1 MGGGKLR
8 GMSAAQRSYD
18 EIIELFARGGGAPS
32 VLSFHPSEE
41 SVARGREL
49 LARSTEATLTDD
61 ERAELDRFIEIERL
75 MQLVKA
81 RARRLVA

>member
-1 MGGGKLR
+1 
-8 GMSAAQRSYD
+8 MSAAQRSYD
-18 EIIELFARGGGAPS
+18 EIIDLFARGGGASS

-41 SVARGREL
+41 SVERVRDL
-49 LARSTEATLTDD
+49 LARSKEETLTND

>member
-1 MGGGKLR
+1 
-8 GMSAAQRSYD
+8 MSAAQRSYD
-18 EIIELFARGGGAPS
+18 EIIDLFARGGGAPS

-41 SVARGREL
+41 SVERVRDL
-49 LARSTEATLTDD
+49 LARSKEEALSED